1 MSINNRSRGRSRER
15 AVEPTTITPDEAI
28 IQMKELYN
36 DYIAAK
42 RKKKFL
48 LLTHEQKVKYF
59 TNQYEHLIKQYPVA
73 VDQLITTQKYNPVD
87 FENMVRNPP
96 IENTLKTAE
105 VKQRIDD
112 QAVKTADQ
120 IIEIANCMYVVLK
133 ELYHA
138 DVEAKKESKK
148 EVFMP
153 LSDKDKLEYF
163 REKLDCKEFMA
174 EYPIVSRYMIVHG
187 QYSNKAFRRM
197 LEKIRKVVH
206 PPPDKREKGYMEDQ
220 YVRRQADYVR
230 YLWEAYQKGHYNT
243 GEAQAVWESTYKRLK
258 GEFDDF
264 RNKYKD
270 IEESV
275 KLEKKQLA
283 ASNAKDL
290 LDRLRTGVQTISNDA
305 DAKKLLYDVKTV
317 LYKRRYLN
325 CLKQLK
331 ETRTE
336 TVPVYEAYGTSTV
349 PEEVAPDKSK
359 TITMIEHI
367 DESRMH
373 EVPEH
378 LRLDEATAKR
388 LPGYLDSIQETTYD

>member
-1 MSINNRSRGRSRER
+1 
-15 AVEPTTITPDEAI
+15 
-28 IQMKELYN
+28 
-36 DYIAAK
+36 
-42 RKKKFL
+42 
-48 LLTHEQKVKYF
+48 
-59 TNQYEHLIKQYPVA
+59 
-73 VDQLITTQKYNPVD
+73 
-87 FENMVRNPP
+87 
-96 IENTLKTAE
+96 
-105 VKQRIDD
+105 
-112 QAVKTADQ
+112 
-120 IIEIANCMYVVLK
+120 
-133 ELYHA
+133 
-138 DVEAKKESKK
+138 
-148 EVFMP
+148 
-153 LSDKDKLEYF
+153 
-163 REKLDCKEFMA
+163 
-174 EYPIVSRYMIVHG
+174 MIVHG

-197 LEKIRKVVH
+197 LDKIRKVVH

-243 GEAQAVWESTYKRLK
+243 GEAQAVWDSTYKRLK

-270 IEESV
+270 IEESI

-290 LDRLRTGVQTISNDA
+290 LDRLRTGVQTISNES
-305 DAKKLLYDVKTV
+305 DAKQLLYEVKTV

-331 ETRTE
+331 ETHAE
-336 TVPVYEAYGTSTV
+336 TVPVCEAYGTSTV
-349 PEEVAPDKSK
+349 PEEKPVDKSK

-373 EVPEH
+373 EIPEH

-388 LPGYLDSIQETTYD
+388 LPGYLESVQETTYD

>member
-1 MSINNRSRGRSRER
+1 MSNKDRTRGRSKER
-15 AVEPTTITPDEAI
+15 KVEPTSLTPDEAI
-28 IQMKELYN
+28 VQMKELYN

-48 LLTHEQKVKYF
+48 QLTHAQKINYF
-59 TNQYEHLIKQYPVA
+59 NDQYDLLIKQYPVA

-96 IENTLKTAE
+96 VQNTLKTTE
-105 VKQRIDD
+105 VKQRIDE

-120 IIEIANCMYVVLK
+120 IVDIANSMYSVLK
-133 ELYHA
+133 ELFHA
-138 DVEAKKESKK
+138 DVEARKESRK
-148 EVFMP
+148 EIFMP

-197 LEKIRKVVH
+197 LDKIRKVVH
-206 PPPDKREKGYMEDQ
+206 PPPDQRAPNYMEDQ

-264 RNKYKD
+264 RSKYKD

-290 LDRLRTGVQTISNDA
+290 LDRLRTGVQTISNESDA
-305 DAKKLLYDVKTV
+305 RQLLYDVKNV
-317 LYKRRYLN
+317 LYKRRYTN

-331 ETRTE
+331 DTRVETS
-336 TVPVYEAYGTSTV
+336 PVCEAYGTSLV
-349 PEEVAPDKSK
+349 EEKPIDKSK

-378 LRLDEATAKR
+378 MRLDEETAKR
-388 LPGYLDSIQETTYD
+388 LPGYLESHEPVTYD